1 VLDNSLGLWYCCFMG
16 TMHSRQAYAKVNL
29 HLAIGAPFAD
39 GYHPIESIFAL
50 VNLADHIEM
59 TWDQSDVFS
68 FSVTGLEAYCDKG
81 SDTLTKA
88 ALLWHE
94 RTLLPLSVQ
103 VHCEKHIPVKAGLGG
118 GSSDAAS
125 LLLMLQ
131 EAAGEK
137 ALPPQVLEQVALQV
151 GSDVPFFLSGF
162 SCALVEGR
170 GEKVSFLPLVPKHI
184 VLVQPKAYSVS
195 TKEAYARIDALLS
208 RNGLFQRVPLPTVL
222 TALEKETSCWRGVL
236 YNDFEK
242 CTEYPEFYETMKNIC
257 DSYVGFGSLS
267 GSGSC
272 WFFISEDDKSVLEL
286 CRDLY
291 NKFMDSVQLWCTDLI

>member
-1 VLDNSLGLWYCCFMG
+1 MG
-16 TMHSRQAYAKVNL
+16 TMLSRHAYAKVNL
-29 HLAIGAPFAD
+29 HLAVGAPFAD

-50 VNLADHIEM
+50 VGLADHIEM
-59 TWDQSDVFS
+59 IWDQSDGFS

-94 RTLLPLSVQ
+94 RTLLPLSVH

-131 EAAGEK
+131 EAAGAK
-137 ALPPQVLEQVALQV
+137 ALPPKVLEQVALQI

-170 GEKVSFLPLVPKHI
+170 GEKVSFLTLVPKHI
-184 VLVQPKAYSVS
+184 VLAQPRSYSVS
-195 TKEAYARIDALLS
+195 TKEAYARIDALLG
-208 RNGLFQRVPLPTVL
+208 RNELFPRVSLQTVL
-222 TALEKETSCWRGVL
+222 AMLEKETSCWRGVFF
-236 YNDFEK
+236 NDFEK
-242 CTEYPEFYETMKNIC
+242 CTKYPEFYKTIKNIGNT
-257 DSYVGFGSLS
+257 YVGFGSLS

-286 CRDLY
+286 CRALY
-291 NKFMDSVQLWCTDLI
+291 NRFMDNVQLWCTELI